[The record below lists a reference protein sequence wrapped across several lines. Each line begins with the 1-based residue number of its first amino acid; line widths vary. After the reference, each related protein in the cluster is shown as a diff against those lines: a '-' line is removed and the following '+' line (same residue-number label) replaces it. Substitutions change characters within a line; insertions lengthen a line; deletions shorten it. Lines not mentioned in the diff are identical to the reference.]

1 LCIYIY
7 MYISIYYYIIYY
19 TNVETNMDNVE
30 TLATPKQFNLGLIA
44 YFIMSFG
51 LGVLVCALIFMY
63 F

>member
-1 LCIYIY
+1 
-7 MYISIYYYIIYY
+7 
-19 TNVETNMDNVE
+19 MDNVE

-63 F
+63 FKKIKFSGGVSAKNPGK